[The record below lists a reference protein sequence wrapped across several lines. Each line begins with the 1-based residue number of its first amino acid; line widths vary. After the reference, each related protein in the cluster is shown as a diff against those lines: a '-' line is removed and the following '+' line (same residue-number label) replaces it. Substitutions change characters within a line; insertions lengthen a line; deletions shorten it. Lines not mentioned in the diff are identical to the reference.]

1 MVFFNGGWM
10 PVGGTSAAS
19 PALAAITALQSSALA
34 AVGRPRLGFVAP
46 LLHSLARDTNETTE
60 GIVVDVTLGSNDVH
74 GVGVYPATPG
84 YDLATGIGWV
94 RQDELFDYL
103 QRVEPTPPAP
113 SPEDRVIPAFTG

>member
-1 MVFFNGGWM
+1 
-10 PVGGTSAAS
+10 
-19 PALAAITALQSSALA
+19 
-34 AVGRPRLGFVAP
+34 
-46 LLHSLARDTNETTE
+46 
-60 GIVVDVTLGSNDVH
+60 VH

-103 QRVEPTPPAP
+103 QRVEPTPPVP